1 MKLYLIRHLP
11 TEWNKK
17 NLLQGKKDISILNIS
32 NEDKLQMEKNLQLI
46 DTQRFDKVLTSTLK
60 RTQQTASMYGYDVFQ
75 AEPLLD
81 ELNFGIFEGLPKSK
95 LIEDTNNS
103 WIEDPKTLVLGESLQ
118 SFEDR
123 LILFLSK
130 YRRYKKILIFG
141 HGAVI
146 RALISINNSTNI
158 DSMNKIEIQN
168 NSITIL

>member
-130 YRRYKKILIFG
+130 YRRYKKF
-141 HGAVI
+141 
-146 RALISINNSTNI
+146 
-158 DSMNKIEIQN
+158 
-168 NSITIL
+168 

>member
-1 MKLYLIRHLP
+1 MKAYLIRHLP

-32 NEDKLQMEKNLQLI
+32 NEDKLQMEKNLQFI
-46 DTQRFDKVLTSTLK
+46 NTQRFDKVLTSTLK
-60 RTQQTASMYGYDVFQ
+60 RTQQTANIYGYDAFQ

-95 LIEDTNNS
+95 LIEGTNNF

-118 SFEDR
+118 NFEDR

-146 RALISINNSTNI
+146 RALTSINNGKNI

>member
-1 MKLYLIRHLP
+1 MKVCLIRHLP

-32 NEDKLQMEKNLQLI
+32 TEDKLQMEKNLQFI
-46 DTQRFDKVLTSTLK
+46 NTQRFDKVLTSTLK
-60 RTQQTASMYGYDVFQ
+60 RTQQTANMYGYNVFQ

-95 LIEDTNNS
+95 LIEGTNNS

-118 SFEDR
+118 NFEDR

-146 RALISINNSTNI
+146 RALISINNGKNI